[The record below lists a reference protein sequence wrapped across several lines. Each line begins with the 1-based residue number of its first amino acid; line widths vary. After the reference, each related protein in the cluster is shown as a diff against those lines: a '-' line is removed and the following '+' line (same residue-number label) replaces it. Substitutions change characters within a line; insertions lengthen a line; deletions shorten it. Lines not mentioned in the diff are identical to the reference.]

1 MGRACVPPPGWRVVV
16 RHAPARSYNVCVS
29 PTGVVCKSIAAA
41 WRFVERLPG
50 LPDALP
56 CVPDVCGHEPVSVVL
71 SAPLASVLCALSMS
85 VFDLPPGINSCV
97 AAAASSLC
105 DVSVR
110 ELARAYVVA
119 SGSDTLPAST
129 NFDVPSSSSA
139 DHVDGRDEAQ
149 TLVECAALRRV
160 LPSGCE
166 VRMSGSQHSF
176 AQATP
181 AMRWRVLRRKF
192 LAAAG
197 RRGANCARDR
207 RALMR
212 YLTFCSHQGVVH
224 PFPVGAV
231 VFADFIDHCFSA
243 SRGKKGGA
251 TVMLSLKAAF
261 VHMSEHFGLLTEFDA
276 PVLFNTVKPYKGDS
290 DTATSPSLWCLHE
303 WERLAVDASDPALRL
318 VFQVAVLATWLSL
331 RAVHFVGATVL
342 PASTASSVQLN
353 LARDKDGSTNVWA
366 GCDASGIR
374 GGFSWWVALA
384 AAAMGRGYLVPS
396 LVVSNQEDPLS
407 GDVALGD
414 SPIDS
419 RGLVL
424 LYRVAFA
431 YVGVS
436 PSMQAECHF
445 SGHSP
450 RHFAPCVA
458 EALMWIDKFRD
469 ELGRW
474 ATGAANVKRTKC
486 GPRYTVAANRGMQI
500 ALRRYIREACLFLCA
515 RSEMG
520 PESLLPDFTV
530 LATHP
535 EIVSCPHYGSA
546 GVGVLPKCL

>member
-1 MGRACVPPPGWRVVV
+1 MGRVSSPPPGWRVVV
-16 RHAPARSYNVCVS
+16 RHAPSRSYNVCVS

-41 WRFVERLPG
+41 WRFVERPSD

-56 CVPDVCGHEPVSVVL
+56 CVPDVCEHEPASVVV
-71 SAPLASVLCALSMS
+71 SPPLASVLCALSMPVS
-85 VFDLPPGINSCV
+85 ALPAGVTSCVV
-97 AAAASSLC
+97 AAASLLC
-105 DVSVR
+105 NSSVR
-110 ELARAYVVA
+110 GLARAYVVEY
-119 SGSDTLPAST
+119 GSDLLPAPASCV
-129 NFDVPSSSSA
+129 FPSSSSA
-139 DHVDGRDEAQ
+139 ASDSRDEAQ
-149 TLVECAALRRV
+149 TLVEIAALRRV

-176 AQATP
+176 AQAPP

-192 LAAAG
+192 LSAAG

-207 RALMR
+207 RALSR
-212 YLTFCSHQGVVH
+212 YLTFCAREGVVQ

-231 VFADFIDHCFSA
+231 VFTDFIDHCFSA

-251 TVMLSLKAAF
+251 TVMLSLKQAF

-276 PVLFNTVKPYKGDS
+276 PVLFNTVKPYRGDS

-303 WERLAVDASDPALRL
+303 WERLAVEASSPALRL
-318 VFQVAVLATWLSL
+318 VCQVAVLATWLSL

-342 PASTASSVQLN
+342 PSSTESSVQLN
-353 LARDKDGSTNVWA
+353 LAKDKDGSTNVWV
-366 GCDASGIR
+366 GCDAAGLC
-374 GGFSWWVALA
+374 GVFSWWVELVA
-384 AAAMGRGYLVPS
+384 AATGRGYLVPS
-396 LVVSNQEDPLS
+396 IAVSVPDDPLS
-407 GDVALGD
+407 GEVSLGD

-419 RGLVL
+419 RGMVL

-431 YVGVS
+431 LVGIS

-445 SGHSP
+445 TGHSP

-458 EALMWIDKFRD
+458 EVLMWLDKLRD

-486 GPRYTVAANRGMQI
+486 GPRYTVSANRGMQI
-500 ALRRYIREACLFLCA
+500 ALRRYIRDACLFLCA

-520 PESLLPDFTV
+520 PASLLPDFTV

-535 EIVSCPHYGSA
+535 EVVRCPHYGSA
-546 GVGVLPKCL
+546 GVGVLPKSA